1 MDNYQWLSLTSTGSW
16 EPYDTNFNISQISAL
31 SSHTNFDDH
40 LFLGHNFDTDLSIS
54 GVRQGGTQ
62 SVLTPEIL
70 SKLWCIP
77 LSQARRTTHASG
89 D

>member
-62 SVLTPEIL
+62 SDSRNSFQVVVYFI
-70 SKLWCIP
+70 IP
-77 LSQARRTTHASG
+77 STTHASG